1 MAAPEKRGHE
11 RVRVR
16 YPATLRVAGGASI
29 EAVVENLG
37 AMGALL
43 STADLE
49 VPMEVGDRAEL
60 SIEMGARGMVV
71 VPGEIVRVDQELSG
85 ADIRRACAVRFD
97 VPVAHP

>member
-16 YPATLRVAGGASI
+16 YPARLRVGGGQAV

-43 STADLE
+43 TTAELE

-60 SIEMGARGMVV
+60 SIEMGARGKVA
-71 VPGEIVRVDQELSG
+71 VPGEIVRIDQELMG
-85 ADIRRACAVRFD
+85 AEIRRAVAVRFD